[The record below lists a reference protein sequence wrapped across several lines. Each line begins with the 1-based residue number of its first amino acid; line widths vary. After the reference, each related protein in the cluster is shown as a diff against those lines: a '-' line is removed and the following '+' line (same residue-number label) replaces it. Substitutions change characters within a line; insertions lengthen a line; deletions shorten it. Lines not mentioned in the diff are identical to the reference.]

1 MVHLGVVDEEQINNM
16 SYVLFEGIMEE
27 LGHRLLYQAVVN
39 YAGNSFCEKSWEI
52 IMEHYPLTKHPEGKG
67 GHGAGSLKGL
77 SGIAKLAQS
86 GHVKVM
92 SKGQSLPGS
101 LGKLGQA

>member
-1 MVHLGVVDEEQINNM
+1 MTHLGVADEEQINNM
-16 SYVLFEGIMEE
+16 SFVLFDEIVDQ
-27 LGHRLLYQAVVN
+27 LGKKLMYDAVVN
-39 YAGNSFCEKSWEI
+39 YAGNGFCEKSWEI
-52 IMEHYPLTKHPEGKG
+52 IMDHYPLMAHNGRG
-67 GHGAGSLKGL
+67 GTGGMAKGL

-101 LGKLGQA
+101 LGRMQKGK